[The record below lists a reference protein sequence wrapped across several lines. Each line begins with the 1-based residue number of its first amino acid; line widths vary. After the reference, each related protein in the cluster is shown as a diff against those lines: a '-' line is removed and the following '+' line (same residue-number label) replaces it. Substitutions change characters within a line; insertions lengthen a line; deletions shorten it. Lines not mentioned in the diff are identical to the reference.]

1 MRTIKG
7 HVTVERRNFDRQ
19 TSQNR
24 HVNRLTSLS
33 LATALVFVTIGC
45 SNRGEETAPLE
56 TSVAQTDAPGTD
68 STSDTTLAPESPTDM
83 FGDLESPC
91 GPAIDGI
98 TPVVATDENGGSTD
112 AIQVATPSDKGNSFV
127 PGLNGE
133 LYDAGI
139 AFEGWCNAQ
148 GGIAGMPLKV
158 IDADAK
164 LFEVPV
170 QMENVCA
177 NAFAMVGGGWAMDDQ
192 EFPRFHECGMI
203 DIAGFVVTAGKSQ
216 ADNTY
221 SPSPN
226 PSNKKDEGWF
236 KWAVAAYPEAM
247 QHFATVYSDIL
258 TAQVVEQQYRE
269 AAAILGGVTVVD
281 QVPYS
286 SVGETSWLPI
296 AQRLKN
302 SGVRAISLVGVPE
315 VLPQLTK
322 ALQELD
328 YEIDLIMVDAGFYA
342 DVLVNNG
349 GDSVEGVVIRTGF
362 SLFEEADRVP
372 AVRDYLDMM
381 KTYRPDGKVAGLGM
395 QGTSAFLLF
404 ATAAKNCIVNNAGTL
419 SRSCITN
426 EVSKVD
432 KWTGGGLH
440 AQASPG
446 TNTSSPCYQMIT
458 IKDGQFTRLYPPLNP
473 TDTDRAL
480 IPTATITEDGWACD
494 ESTLIELTGDYGD
507 VSIGKIAK

>member
-1 MRTIKG
+1 MRAIKG
-7 HVTVERRNFDRQ
+7 HVTVERCNFCRQ
-19 TSQNR
+19 TSQNGD
-24 HVNRLTSLS
+24 VNRLTSLS
-33 LATALVFVTIGC
+33 LATALIFVSIGC

-56 TSVAQTDAPGTD
+56 TSVAPTDAPGTE
-68 STSDTTLAPESPTDM
+68 STSDTTLAPESPTVM

-98 TPVVATDENGGSTD
+98 TPTIKADENGGSAD
-112 AIQVATPSDKGNSFV
+112 ALQVATPSDKGNSFV

-170 QMENVCA
+170 QMENVCS

-203 DIAGFVVTAGKSQ
+203 DVAGFVVTAAKSQ
-216 ADNTY
+216 ADNTF
-221 SPSPN
+221 SPLPN
-226 PSNKKDEGWF
+226 PSNKKDQGWF

-269 AAAILGGVTVVD
+269 GAAIIGGVTVVD
-281 QVPYS
+281 QIPYS

-322 ALQELD
+322 ALDELG
-328 YEIDLIMVDAGFYA
+328 YTVDLIMVDAGFYA
-342 DVLVNNG
+342 DVLINNG
-349 GDSVEGVVIRTGF
+349 GSSVEGVVVRT
-362 SLFEEADRVP
+362 SYALFEEADRVP
-372 AVRDYLDMM
+372 AVQDYLDMM
-381 KTYRPDGKVAGLGM
+381 STYRPEGKVSGLGM
-395 QGTSAFLLF
+395 QSASAFLLF
-404 ATAAKNCIVNNAGTL
+404 ATAAKNCVINNNGQISRACIVD
-419 SRSCITN
+419 
-426 EVSKVD
+426 EVSKVRE
-432 KWTGGGLH
+432 WSGGGLH
-440 AQASPG
+440 AVASPG
-446 TNTSSPCYQMIT
+446 NNEPSPCYQMIT
-458 IKDGQFTRLYPPLNP
+458 IKDAKFTRLYPPLNP
-473 TDTDRAL
+473 TDADKAL

-494 ESTLIELTGDYGD
+494 ESTLVDLTGDYGD

>member
-1 MRTIKG
+1 M
-7 HVTVERRNFDRQ
+7 
-19 TSQNR
+19 
-24 HVNRLTSLS
+24 NRLTSLS
-33 LATALVFVTIGC
+33 LASALVFVTIGC
-45 SNRGEETAPLE
+45 SNRGGETAPLE
-56 TSVAQTDAPGTD
+56 S
-68 STSDTTLAPESPTDM
+68 SPTASTEVSSETTEPTSSLAVM

-98 TPVVATDENGGSTD
+98 APVVTADENGGSAD

-236 KWAVAAYPEAM
+236 KWAVAVYPEAM

-269 AAAILGGVTVVD
+269 AAAIIGGVTVVD

-322 ALQELD
+322 ALQELG
-328 YEIDLIMVDAGFYA
+328 YKLDLIMVDAGFYA
-342 DVLVNNG
+342 DVLINNG

-362 SLFEEADRVP
+362 SLFEEADRVL

-404 ATAAKNCIVNNAGTL
+404 ATAAKNCIVNNAGVL
-419 SRSCITN
+419 SRSCIIE

-432 KWTGGGLH
+432 QWTGGGLH
-440 AQASPG
+440 AQSSPG

>member
-1 MRTIKG
+1 
-7 HVTVERRNFDRQ
+7 
-19 TSQNR
+19 
-24 HVNRLTSLS
+24 
-33 LATALVFVTIGC
+33 
-45 SNRGEETAPLE
+45 
-56 TSVAQTDAPGTD
+56 
-68 STSDTTLAPESPTDM
+68 
-83 FGDLESPC
+83 
-91 GPAIDGI
+91 
-98 TPVVATDENGGSTD
+98 
-112 AIQVATPSDKGNSFV
+112 
-127 PGLNGE
+127 
-133 LYDAGI
+133 
-139 AFEGWCNAQ
+139 
-148 GGIAGMPLKV
+148 
-158 IDADAK
+158 
-164 LFEVPV
+164 
-170 QMENVCA
+170 
-177 NAFAMVGGGWAMDDQ
+177 
-192 EFPRFHECGMI
+192 
-203 DIAGFVVTAGKSQ
+203 
-216 ADNTY
+216 
-221 SPSPN
+221 
-226 PSNKKDEGWF
+226 
-236 KWAVAAYPEAM
+236 M

-322 ALQELD
+322 ALQELG
-328 YEIDLIMVDAGFYA
+328 YKLDLIMVDAGFYA

-349 GDSVEGVVIRTGF
+349 GDSVEGVVVRTGF
-362 SLFEEADRVP
+362 SLFEEADRVL
-372 AVRDYLDMM
+372 AVQDYLDMM

-404 ATAAKNCIVNNAGTL
+404 ATAAKNCIVSNAGVL
-419 SRSCITN
+419 SRSCIM
-426 EVSKVD
+426 EEISKVD
-432 KWTGGGLH
+432 QWTGGGLH
-440 AQASPG
+440 AQSSPG

-507 VSIGKIAK
+507 VSIGKITK